1 MNRRGLNRELSFIGA
16 VILFSAFFVLQFLT
30 SCSPSSPVLCTVRLG
45 YDDEARSISAV
56 FDPLDDY
63 TVYYRS
69 IYRGSDIKNSYGDMS
84 QNQTFNRLTSNGII
98 LSQGLWEIEAIFKES
113 NVGDTYTPSEGEPI
127 ASSGDIFINLNT
139 KSINVRFPSG
149 SGYMKIS
156 SYNLVNLPSTIL
168 NTSVTVSVY
177 KYETS
182 SSSFTSSSTP
192 ITLSERD
199 TGKTYYLDRIMM
211 DSGAYYAVL
220 EVKGSESGTER
231 ILFTDCIG
239 FVVRDG
245 LTTDISGYCNKY
257 NGSSS
262 GGSFIVKDPDPS
274 GTGSTNIDDIKEF
287 KGEQFSNDGTYV
299 ITDGDYSIVP
309 TENKTN
315 ETFEKVLNNGQDIS
329 INMNGNSIIN
339 SDGTNKASFTIGSG
353 AELTIIN
360 DDEKNSKDAEV
371 IGFKGTPSDAD
382 KNPNFSVN
390 GGTLTLGSTDPSVEG
405 SIDLKGA
412 PPSLSSSGTK
422 HAAIVLT
429 SKGGTVNL
437 LSPGNGS
444 YVNVEET
451 TIGISTAFNE
461 TNKSSGTD
469 MNININMENASIH
482 VKGDSNDY
490 STGIRLDGT
499 KSGTENYK
507 GTINISIKGVGSDG
521 HSIQTSNSNGSKA
534 SIEQSCIYIMNYA
547 GTINLSF
554 DENAHLLSKYGYA
567 VALVNCTGK
576 VTIVNKGTA
585 LGSITYSGE
594 QKEKKGNAIY
604 LENCRD
610 VTIYNSG
617 TLSSDKKQ
625 GYSVHSV
632 KSNVTVD
639 TTNDGKSVE
648 IYTSNQSLYKR

>member
-1 MNRRGLNRELSFIGA
+1 MNKSGFNKKLSYIGA

-56 FDPLDDY
+56 FDPLDNY

-98 LSQGLWEIEAIFKES
+98 LSQGLWEIEAIFKEK
-113 NVGDTYTPSEGEPI
+113 NVGDTYTPSEGEPV

-139 KSINVRFPSG
+139 KSINVRFSSG
-149 SGYMKIS
+149 TGYMKIS
-156 SYNLVNLPSTIL
+156 SYNLVNLPSTISI
-168 NTSVTVSVY
+168 NSVTVSVY
-177 KYETS
+177 KYETASSSFS
-182 SSSFTSSSTP
+182 SSSTS
-192 ITLSERD
+192 IDIEKRD
-199 TGKTYYLDRIMM
+199 TGETYYSDRIMM
-211 DSGAYYAVL
+211 KSGAYYAVL
-220 EVKGSESGTER
+220 KVKGSESGTER

-262 GGSFIVKDPDPS
+262 GGSFIVKDPP
-274 GTGSTNIDDIKEF
+274 GTGGSTNIDDIKEF
-287 KGEQFSNDGTYV
+287 EGKHFSSDGTYV

-309 TENKTN
+309 KKTDN
-315 ETFEKVLNNGQDIS
+315 YEKVLSNGQDIS
-329 INMNGNSIIN
+329 INMNGNSIFN
-339 SDGTNKASFTIGSG
+339 SDGENKASFTIGSG

-360 DDEKNSKDAEV
+360 DNEKNSKKAEV
-371 IGFKGTPSDAD
+371 IGYEETPTEAD
-382 KNPNFSVN
+382 NNPNFSVN

-412 PPSLSSSGTK
+412 PPISDSSGTK

-451 TIGISTAFNE
+451 TIGISTAFDE
-461 TNKSSGTD
+461 TDKNSGTD
-469 MNININMENASIH
+469 MNININMVNASIH
-482 VKGDSNDY
+482 VQGDSDEY
-490 STGIRLDGT
+490 STGIRLDG
-499 KSGTENYK
+499 KKNGTENYK
-507 GTINISIKGVGSDG
+507 GTINISIKGVGDHK
-521 HSIQTSNSNGSKA
+521 HSIQTSNSDDSKA

-547 GTINLSF
+547 GAINLSF

-576 VTIVNKGTA
+576 VTIVNKGTT

-610 VTIYNSG
+610 VKIYNSG
-617 TLSSDKKQ
+617 TLSSDKDQ

-632 KSNVTVD
+632 NSTVAVD
-639 TTNDGKSVE
+639 KTNNGQSVK
-648 IYTSNQSLYKR
+648 IYTSNSSLYNK

>member
-1 MNRRGLNRELSFIGA
+1 MNKNGLNKKLSYIGA

-30 SCSPSSPVLCTVRLG
+30 SCSPSSPVLCKVRLG

-56 FDPLDDY
+56 FDPLDNY

-156 SYNLVNLPSTIL
+156 SYNLVDLPSTISI
-168 NTSVTVSVY
+168 TSVTVSVY

-182 SSSFTSSSTP
+182 SSSFSSSSTVIP
-192 ITLSERD
+192 ITKSN
-199 TGKTYYLDRIMM
+199 TGETFYSDKIMM
-211 DSGAYYAVL
+211 NSGAYYAVL
-220 EVKGSESGTER
+220 KVKGSESGTER

-257 NGSSS
+257 NGPSS
-262 GGSFIVKDPDPS
+262 GGSFIVKDPP
-274 GTGSTNIDDIKEF
+274 GTGGSTNIDDIKEF
-287 KGEQFSNDGTYV
+287 EGKHFSSDGTYV

-309 TENKTN
+309 KKTDN
-315 ETFEKVLNNGQDIS
+315 YEKVLSNGQDIS
-329 INMNGNSIIN
+329 INMNGNSIFN
-339 SDGTNKASFTIGSG
+339 SDGENKASFTIGSG

-360 DDEKNSKDAEV
+360 DNEKNSKKAEV
-371 IGFKGTPSDAD
+371 IGFKETPTEAD
-382 KNPNFSVN
+382 NNPNFSVN

-412 PPSLSSSGTK
+412 PPISDSSGTK

-451 TIGISTAFNE
+451 TIGISTAFDE
-461 TNKSSGTD
+461 TDKNSGTD
-469 MNININMENASIH
+469 MNININMVNASIH
-482 VKGDSNDY
+482 VQGDSDEY
-490 STGIRLDGT
+490 STGIRLDG
-499 KSGTENYK
+499 KKNGTENYK
-507 GTINISIKGVGSDG
+507 GTINISIKGVGDHK
-521 HSIQTSNSNGSKA
+521 HSIQTSNSDDSKA

-547 GTINLSF
+547 GAINLSF

-576 VTIVNKGTA
+576 VTIVNKGTT
-585 LGSITYSGE
+585 LGSITYSSNR
-594 QKEKKGNAIY
+594 KEGKGNAIY
-604 LENCRD
+604 LENCKD

-617 TLSSDKKQ
+617 TLSSDKDQ

-632 KSNVTVD
+632 NSTVAVD
-639 TTNDGKSVE
+639 KTNNGQSVK
-648 IYTSNQSLYKR
+648 IYTSNSSLYNK

>member
-1 MNRRGLNRELSFIGA
+1 MNKSGFNKKLSYIGA

-30 SCSPSSPVLCTVRLG
+30 SCSPSSPVLCKVRLG

-56 FDPLDDY
+56 FDPLDNY

-98 LSQGLWEIEAIFKES
+98 LSQGLWEIEAIFKEK
-113 NVGDTYTPSEGEPI
+113 NVGDTYTPSEGEPV

-139 KSINVRFPSG
+139 KSINVRFSSG
-149 SGYMKIS
+149 TGYMKIS
-156 SYNLVNLPSTIL
+156 SYNLVDLPSTIL

-182 SSSFTSSSTP
+182 SSSFSSSSTVIP
-192 ITLSERD
+192 ITKSN
-199 TGKTYYLDRIMM
+199 TGETFYSDKIMM
-211 DSGAYYAVL
+211 NSGAYYAVL
-220 EVKGSESGTER
+220 KVKGSESGTER

-262 GGSFIVKDPDPS
+262 GGSFIVKDPP
-274 GTGSTNIDDIKEF
+274 GTGGSTNIDDIKEF
-287 KGEQFSNDGTYV
+287 EGKHFSSDGTYV

-309 TENKTN
+309 KKTDN
-315 ETFEKVLNNGQDIS
+315 YEKVLSNGQDIS
-329 INMNGNSIIN
+329 INMNGNSIFN
-339 SDGTNKASFTIGSG
+339 SDGENKASFTIGSG

-360 DDEKNSKDAEV
+360 DDKDNSKDAEV
-371 IGFKGTPSDAD
+371 IGYEKTPTKVD

-390 GGTLTLGSTDPSVEG
+390 GGNLTLGSTDPSVEG

-412 PPSLSSSGTK
+412 PPISDSSGTK

-451 TIGISTAFNE
+451 TIGISTAFDE
-461 TNKSSGTD
+461 TDKNSGTD
-469 MNININMENASIH
+469 MNININMVNASIH
-482 VKGDSNDY
+482 VQGDSDEY
-490 STGIRLDGT
+490 STGIRLDG
-499 KSGTENYK
+499 KKNGTENYK
-507 GTINISIKGVGSDG
+507 GTINISIKGVGDHK
-521 HSIQTSNSNGSKA
+521 HSIQTSNSDDSKA

-547 GTINLSF
+547 GAINLSF

-576 VTIVNKGTA
+576 VTIVNKGTT

-610 VTIYNSG
+610 VKIYNSG
-617 TLSSDKKQ
+617 TLSSDKDQ

-632 KSNVTVD
+632 NSTVAVD
-639 TTNDGKSVE
+639 TTNNGQSVK
-648 IYTSNQSLYKR
+648 IYTSNSSLYNK

>member
-1 MNRRGLNRELSFIGA
+1 MNRRGLNRKLSFIGA

-56 FDPLDDY
+56 FDPLDNY

-98 LSQGLWEIEAIFKES
+98 LSQGLWEIEAIFKEK
-113 NVGDTYTPSEGEPI
+113 NVGDTYTPSEGEPV

-139 KSINVRFPSG
+139 KSINVRFSSG
-149 SGYMKIS
+149 TGYMKIS
-156 SYNLVNLPSTIL
+156 SYNLVDLPSTIL

-182 SSSFTSSSTP
+182 SSSFSSSSTVIP
-192 ITLSERD
+192 ITKSN
-199 TGKTYYLDRIMM
+199 TGETFYSDKIMM
-211 DSGAYYAVL
+211 NSGAYYAVL
-220 EVKGSESGTER
+220 KVKGSESGTER

-257 NGSSS
+257 NGPSS
-262 GGSFIVKDPDPS
+262 GGSFIVKDPP
-274 GTGSTNIDDIKEF
+274 GTGGSTNIDDIKEF
-287 KGEQFSNDGTYV
+287 EGDDFSSDGTYV

-309 TENKTN
+309 KKTDN
-315 ETFEKVLNNGQDIS
+315 YEKVLSNGQDIS
-329 INMNGNSIIN
+329 INMNGNSIFN
-339 SDGTNKASFTIGSG
+339 SDGENKASFTIGSG

-360 DDEKNSKDAEV
+360 DNEKNSKKAEV
-371 IGFKGTPSDAD
+371 IGYEETPTEAD
-382 KNPNFSVN
+382 NNPNFSVN

-412 PPSLSSSGTK
+412 PPISDSSGTK

-461 TNKSSGTD
+461 TDKNSGTD
-469 MNININMENASIH
+469 MNININMVNASIH
-482 VKGDSNDY
+482 VQGDSDEY
-490 STGIRLDGT
+490 STGIRLDG
-499 KSGTENYK
+499 KKNGTENYK
-507 GTINISIKGVGSDG
+507 GTINISIKGVGDHK
-521 HSIQTSNSNGSKA
+521 HSIQTSNSDDSKA

-547 GTINLSF
+547 GAINLSF

-576 VTIVNKGTA
+576 VTIVNKGTT

-610 VTIYNSG
+610 VKIYNSG
-617 TLSSDKKQ
+617 TLSSDKDQ

-632 KSNVTVD
+632 NSTVAVD
-639 TTNDGKSVE
+639 TTNNGQSVK
-648 IYTSNQSLYKR
+648 IYTSNSSLYNK

>member
-1 MNRRGLNRELSFIGA
+1 MNRRGLNKKLSFIGA

-30 SCSPSSPVLCTVRLG
+30 SCSPSSPVLCKVRLG

-98 LSQGLWEIEAIFKES
+98 LSQGLWEIEAIFKEK
-113 NVGDTYTPSEGEPI
+113 NVGDTYTPSEGEPV

-139 KSINVRFPSG
+139 KSINVRFSSG
-149 SGYMKIS
+149 TGYMKIS
-156 SYNLVNLPSTIL
+156 SYNLVNLPSTISI
-168 NTSVTVSVY
+168 TSVTVSVY

-199 TGKTYYLDRIMM
+199 TGETYYSDRIMM
-211 DSGAYYAVL
+211 KSGAYYAVL
-220 EVKGSESGTER
+220 KVKGSESGTER

-262 GGSFIVKDPDPS
+262 GGSFIVKDPP
-274 GTGSTNIDDIKEF
+274 GTGGSTNIDDIKEF
-287 KGEQFSNDGTYV
+287 EGDDFSSDGTYV

-309 TENKTN
+309 KKTDN
-315 ETFEKVLNNGQDIS
+315 YEKVLSNGQDIS
-329 INMNGNSIIN
+329 INMNGNSIFN
-339 SDGTNKASFTIGSG
+339 SDGENKASFTIGSG

-360 DDEKNSKDAEV
+360 DNEKNSKKAEV
-371 IGFKGTPSDAD
+371 IGFKETPTKVD

-412 PPSLSSSGTK
+412 PPISDSSGTK

-451 TIGISTAFNE
+451 TIGISTAFDE
-461 TNKSSGTD
+461 TDKNSGTD
-469 MNININMENASIH
+469 MNININMVNASIH
-482 VKGDSNDY
+482 VQGDSDEY
-490 STGIRLDGT
+490 STGIRLDG
-499 KSGTENYK
+499 KKNGTENYK
-507 GTINISIKGVGSDG
+507 GTINISIKGVGDHK
-521 HSIQTSNSNGSKA
+521 HSIQTSNSDDSKA

-547 GTINLSF
+547 GAINLSF

-576 VTIVNKGTA
+576 VTIVNKGTT
-585 LGSITYSGE
+585 LGSITYSGNR
-594 QKEKKGNAIY
+594 KEVKGNAIY
-604 LENCRD
+604 LENCSD

-617 TLSSDKKQ
+617 TLSSDEKE

-632 KSNVTVD
+632 NSTVKVD
-639 TTNDGKSVE
+639 TTNNGKSIK
-648 IYTSNQSLYKR
+648 IYTSNSSLYNK

>member
-1 MNRRGLNRELSFIGA
+1 MNKSGFNKKLSYIGA

-56 FDPLDDY
+56 FDPLDNY

-113 NVGDTYTPSEGEPI
+113 NVGDTYTPSEGEPV

-139 KSINVRFPSG
+139 KSINVRFSSG
-149 SGYMKIS
+149 TGYMKIS
-156 SYNLVNLPSTIL
+156 SYNLVNLPSTISI
-168 NTSVTVSVY
+168 TSVTVSVY
-177 KYETS
+177 KYETA
-182 SSSFTSSSTP
+182 SSSFSSSSTP

-211 DSGAYYAVL
+211 DRGAYYAVL

-262 GGSFIVKDPDPS
+262 GGSFIVKDPP
-274 GTGSTNIDDIKEF
+274 GTGGSTNIDDIKEF
-287 KGEQFSNDGTYV
+287 EGDDFSSDGTYV

-309 TENKTN
+309 KKTDN
-315 ETFEKVLNNGQDIS
+315 YEKVLSNGQDIS
-329 INMNGNSIIN
+329 INMNGNSIFN
-339 SDGTNKASFTIGSG
+339 SDGENKASFTIGSG

-360 DDEKNSKDAEV
+360 DNEKNSKKAEV
-371 IGFKGTPSDAD
+371 IGYEETPTEAD
-382 KNPNFSVN
+382 NNPNFSVN

-412 PPSLSSSGTK
+412 PPISDSSGTK

-451 TIGISTAFNE
+451 TIGISTAFDE
-461 TNKSSGTD
+461 TDKNSGTD
-469 MNININMENASIH
+469 MNININMVNASIH
-482 VKGDSNDY
+482 VQGDSDEY
-490 STGIRLDGT
+490 STGIRLDG
-499 KSGTENYK
+499 KKNGTENYK
-507 GTINISIKGVGSDG
+507 GTINISIKGVGDHK
-521 HSIQTSNSNGSKA
+521 HSIQTSNSDDSKA

-547 GTINLSF
+547 GAINLSF

-576 VTIVNKGTA
+576 VTIVNKGTT

-610 VTIYNSG
+610 VKIYNSG
-617 TLSSDKKQ
+617 TLSSDKDQ

-632 KSNVTVD
+632 NSTVAVD
-639 TTNDGKSVE
+639 TTNNGQSVK
-648 IYTSNQSLYKR
+648 IYTSNSSLYNK

>member
-1 MNRRGLNRELSFIGA
+1 MNRRGLNKKLSFIGA

-156 SYNLVNLPSTIL
+156 SYNLVDLPSTIL
-168 NTSVTVSVY
+168 KTSVTVTVSVY

-182 SSSFTSSSTP
+182 SSSFSSSSTVIP
-192 ITLSERD
+192 ITKSN
-199 TGKTYYLDRIMM
+199 TGETFYSDKIMM
-211 DSGAYYAVL
+211 NSGAYYAVL
-220 EVKGSESGTER
+220 KVKGSESGTER

-262 GGSFIVKDPDPS
+262 GGSFIVKDPP
-274 GTGSTNIDDIKEF
+274 GTGGSTNIDDIKEF
-287 KGEQFSNDGTYV
+287 EGDDFSSDGTYV

-309 TENKTN
+309 KKTDN
-315 ETFEKVLNNGQDIS
+315 YEKVLSNGQDIS
-329 INMNGNSIIN
+329 INMNGNSIFN
-339 SDGTNKASFTIGSG
+339 SDGENKASFTIGSG

-360 DDEKNSKDAEV
+360 DNEKNSKKAEV
-371 IGFKGTPSDAD
+371 IGYEETPTEAD
-382 KNPNFSVN
+382 NNPNFSVN

-412 PPSLSSSGTK
+412 PPISDSSGTK

-451 TIGISTAFNE
+451 TIGISTAFDE
-461 TNKSSGTD
+461 TDKNSGTD
-469 MNININMENASIH
+469 MNININMVNASIH
-482 VKGDSNDY
+482 VQGDSDEY
-490 STGIRLDGT
+490 STGIRLDG
-499 KSGTENYK
+499 KKNGTENYK
-507 GTINISIKGVGSDG
+507 GTINISIKGVGDHK
-521 HSIQTSNSNGSKA
+521 HSIQTSNSDDSKA

-547 GTINLSF
+547 GAINLSF

-576 VTIVNKGTA
+576 VTIVNKGTT

-604 LENCRD
+604 LENCKD

-617 TLSSDKKQ
+617 TLSSDKDQ

-632 KSNVTVD
+632 NSTVAVD
-639 TTNDGKSVE
+639 KTNNGQSVK
-648 IYTSNQSLYKR
+648 IYTSNSSLYNK

>member
-1 MNRRGLNRELSFIGA
+1 MNRRGLNKKLSFIGA

-98 LSQGLWEIEAIFKES
+98 LSQGLWEIEAIFKEK
-113 NVGDTYTPSEGEPI
+113 NVGDTYTPSEGEPV

-139 KSINVRFPSG
+139 KSINVRFSSG
-149 SGYMKIS
+149 TGYMKIS
-156 SYNLVNLPSTIL
+156 SYNLVDLPSTIL

-211 DSGAYYAVL
+211 DRGAYYAVL

-262 GGSFIVKDPDPS
+262 GGSFIVKDPP
-274 GTGSTNIDDIKEF
+274 GTGGSTNIDDIKEF
-287 KGEQFSNDGTYV
+287 EGDDFSSDGTYV

-309 TENKTN
+309 KKTDN
-315 ETFEKVLNNGQDIS
+315 YEKVLSNGQDIS
-329 INMNGNSIIN
+329 INMNGNSIFN
-339 SDGTNKASFTIGSG
+339 SDGENKASFTIGSG

-360 DDEKNSKDAEV
+360 DNEKNSKKAEV
-371 IGFKGTPSDAD
+371 IGYEETPTEAD
-382 KNPNFSVN
+382 NNPNFSVN

-412 PPSLSSSGTK
+412 PPISDSSGTK

-451 TIGISTAFNE
+451 TIGISTAFDE
-461 TNKSSGTD
+461 TDKNSGTD
-469 MNININMENASIH
+469 MNININMVNASIH
-482 VKGDSNDY
+482 VQGDSDEY
-490 STGIRLDGT
+490 STGIRLDG
-499 KSGTENYK
+499 KKNGTENYK
-507 GTINISIKGVGSDG
+507 GTINISIKGVGDHK
-521 HSIQTSNSNGSKA
+521 HSIQTSNSDDSKA

-547 GTINLSF
+547 GAINLSF

-576 VTIVNKGTA
+576 VTIVNKGTT

-604 LENCRD
+604 LENCKD

-617 TLSSDKKQ
+617 TLSSDKDQ

-632 KSNVTVD
+632 NSTVAVD
-639 TTNDGKSVE
+639 KTNNGQSVK
-648 IYTSNQSLYKR
+648 IYTSNSSLYNK

>member
-1 MNRRGLNRELSFIGA
+1 MNKSGFNKKLSYIGA

-98 LSQGLWEIEAIFKES
+98 LSQGLWEIEAIFKEN

-139 KSINVRFPSG
+139 KSINVRFSSG
-149 SGYMKIS
+149 TGYMKIS
-156 SYNLVNLPSTIL
+156 SYNLVSLPSTISI
-168 NTSVTVSVY
+168 TSVTVSVY

-211 DSGAYYAVL
+211 DRGAYYAVL

-257 NGSSS
+257 NGPSS
-262 GGSFIVKDPDPS
+262 GGSFIVKDPP
-274 GTGSTNIDDIKEF
+274 GTGGSTNIDDIKEF
-287 KGEQFSNDGTYV
+287 EGDDFSSDGTYV

-309 TENKTN
+309 KKTDN
-315 ETFEKVLNNGQDIS
+315 YEKVLSNGQDIS
-329 INMNGNSIIN
+329 INMNGNSIFN
-339 SDGTNKASFTIGSG
+339 SDGENKASFTIGSG

-371 IGFKGTPSDAD
+371 IGYEKTPTNAD

-412 PPSLSSSGTK
+412 PPSLNSSGTK

-429 SKGGTVNL
+429 SYGGTVNL

-461 TNKSSGTD
+461 TNKNSGPD
-469 MNININMENASIH
+469 MNININMVNASIH
-482 VKGDSNDY
+482 VQGDSDEY
-490 STGIRLDGT
+490 STGIRLDG
-499 KSGTENYK
+499 KKNGTENYK
-507 GTINISIKGVGSDG
+507 GTINISIKGVGDHK

-534 SIEQSCIYIMNYA
+534 YIEQSCIYIMNYA
-547 GTINLSF
+547 GAINLSF

-576 VTIVNKGTA
+576 VTIVNKGTT

-610 VTIYNSG
+610 VKIYNSG
-617 TLSSDKKQ
+617 TLSSDKDQ

-632 KSNVTVD
+632 NSTVAVD
-639 TTNDGKSVE
+639 KTNNGQSVK
-648 IYTSNQSLYKR
+648 IYTSNSSLYNK

>member
-1 MNRRGLNRELSFIGA
+1 MNKSGFNKKLSYIGA

-98 LSQGLWEIEAIFKES
+98 LSQGLWEIEAIFKEK

-139 KSINVRFPSG
+139 KSINVRFSSG
-149 SGYMKIS
+149 TGYMKIS
-156 SYNLVNLPSTIL
+156 SYNLVSLPSTIL

-177 KYETS
+177 KYETASSSFS
-182 SSSFTSSSTP
+182 SSSTVIP
-192 ITLSERD
+192 ITKSN
-199 TGKTYYLDRIMM
+199 TGETFYSDKIMM
-211 DSGAYYAVL
+211 NSGAYYAVL
-220 EVKGSESGTER
+220 KVKGSESGTEK

-262 GGSFIVKDPDPS
+262 GGSFIVKDPDPP
-274 GTGSTNIDDIKEF
+274 GTGGSTNIDDIKEF
-287 KGEQFSNDGTYV
+287 EGDDFSSDGTYV

-309 TENKTN
+309 TETDNY
-315 ETFEKVLNNGQDIS
+315 EKVLSNGQDIS
-329 INMNGNSIIN
+329 INMNGNSIFN
-339 SDGTNKASFTIGSG
+339 SDGNNKASFTIGSG

-360 DDEKNSKDAEV
+360 DNEKNSKKAEV
-371 IGFKGTPSDAD
+371 IGYEETPTKVD

-390 GGTLTLGSTDPSVEG
+390 GGTLTLGSTDSSVEG

-412 PPSLSSSGTK
+412 PPSLDSSGTK

-429 SKGGTVNL
+429 SYGGTVNL

-451 TIGISTAFNE
+451 TIGISTAFDE
-461 TNKSSGTD
+461 TDKNRGTD

-482 VKGDSNDY
+482 VQGDSDEY
-490 STGIRLDGT
+490 STGIRLDG
-499 KSGTENYK
+499 KKNGTENYK
-507 GTINISIKGVGSDG
+507 GTINISIKGVGDHK
-521 HSIQTSNSNGSKA
+521 HSIQTSNSDDSKA

-547 GTINLSF
+547 GAINLSF

-576 VTIVNKGTA
+576 VTIVNKGTT

-610 VTIYNSG
+610 VKIYNSG
-617 TLSSDKKQ
+617 TLSSDRKQ

-648 IYTSNQSLYKR
+648 IYTSNSSLYN

>member
-1 MNRRGLNRELSFIGA
+1 MNRRGLNRKLSFIGA
-16 VILFSAFFVLQFLT
+16 VILFSAFFVLPFLT

-84 QNQTFNRLTSNGII
+84 QSQTFNRLTSKGII
-98 LSQGLWEIEAIFKES
+98 LSQGLWEIEAIFKENS
-113 NVGDTYTPSEGEPI
+113 VGDTYTPSEGEPI

-139 KSINVRFPSG
+139 KSINVRFSPG
-149 SGYMKIS
+149 TGYMKIS
-156 SYNLVNLPSTIL
+156 SYNLVDLPSTIL
-168 NTSVTVSVY
+168 KTSVTVTVSVY

-211 DSGAYYAVL
+211 KSGAYYAVL

-262 GGSFIVKDPDPS
+262 GGSFIVKDPP
-274 GTGSTNIDDIKEF
+274 GTGGSTNIDDIKEF
-287 KGEQFSNDGTYV
+287 EGDDFSSDGTYV

-309 TENKTN
+309 TETDNY
-315 ETFEKVLNNGQDIS
+315 EKVLSNGQDIS
-329 INMNGNSIIN
+329 INMNGNSIFN
-339 SDGTNKASFTIGSG
+339 SDGENKASFTIGSG

-360 DDEKNSKDAEV
+360 DDKDNSKDAEV
-371 IGFKGTPSDAD
+371 IGYEKTPTKVD

-390 GGTLTLGSTDPSVEG
+390 GGTLTLGSTDSSVEG

-412 PPSLSSSGTK
+412 PPSLDSSGTK

-429 SKGGTVNL
+429 SYGGTVNL

-451 TIGISTAFNE
+451 TIGISTAFDE
-461 TNKSSGTD
+461 TDKNRGTD

-482 VKGDSNDY
+482 VQGDSDEY
-490 STGIRLDGT
+490 STGIRLDG
-499 KSGTENYK
+499 KKNGTENYK
-507 GTINISIKGVGSDG
+507 GTINISIKGVGDHK
-521 HSIQTSNSNGSKA
+521 HSIQTSNSDDSKA

-547 GTINLSF
+547 GAINLSF

-567 VALVNCTGK
+567 VALVNCTGE

-585 LGSITYSGE
+585 LGSITYSGT
-594 QKEKKGNAIY
+594 QSEKKGNAIY
-604 LENCRD
+604 LENCSD

-648 IYTSNQSLYKR
+648 IYTSNSSLYN

>member
-1 MNRRGLNRELSFIGA
+1 MNRRGLNRKLSFIGA
-16 VILFSAFFVLQFLT
+16 VILFSAFFVLPFLT

-98 LSQGLWEIEAIFKES
+98 LSQGLWKIEAIFKEK
-113 NVGDTYTPSEGEPI
+113 NVGDTYTPSEGEPV

-168 NTSVTVSVY
+168 KTSVTVTVSVY

-211 DSGAYYAVL
+211 KSGAYYAVL

-262 GGSFIVKDPDPS
+262 GGSFIVKDPP
-274 GTGSTNIDDIKEF
+274 GTGGSTNIDDIKEF
-287 KGEQFSNDGTYV
+287 EGDDFSSDGTYV

-309 TENKTN
+309 KKTDN
-315 ETFEKVLNNGQDIS
+315 YEKVLSNGQDIS
-329 INMNGNSIIN
+329 INMNGNSIFN
-339 SDGTNKASFTIGSG
+339 SDGENKASFTIGSG

-360 DDEKNSKDAEV
+360 DNEKNSKKAKV
-371 IGFKGTPSDAD
+371 IGYEETPTEAD
-382 KNPNFSVN
+382 NNPNFSVN

-412 PPSLSSSGTK
+412 PPISDSSGTK

-451 TIGISTAFNE
+451 TIGISTAFDE
-461 TNKSSGTD
+461 TDKNSGTD
-469 MNININMENASIH
+469 MNININMVNASIH
-482 VKGDSNDY
+482 VQGDSDEY
-490 STGIRLDGT
+490 STGIRLDGA
-499 KSGTENYK
+499 KNGTENYK
-507 GTINISIKGVGSDG
+507 GTINISIKGVGDHK
-521 HSIQTSNSNGSKA
+521 HSIQTSNSDDSKA

-648 IYTSNQSLYKR
+648 IYTSNSSLYN

>member
-1 MNRRGLNRELSFIGA
+1 MNKSGFNKKLSYIGA

-56 FDPLDDY
+56 FDPLDNY

-98 LSQGLWEIEAIFKES
+98 LSQGLWEIEAIFKEK
-113 NVGDTYTPSEGEPI
+113 NVGDTYTPSEGEPV

-139 KSINVRFPSG
+139 KSINVRFSSG
-149 SGYMKIS
+149 TGYMKIS
-156 SYNLVNLPSTIL
+156 SYNLVDLPSTIL

-182 SSSFTSSSTP
+182 SSSFSSSSTVIP
-192 ITLSERD
+192 ITKSN
-199 TGKTYYLDRIMM
+199 TGETFYSDKIMM
-211 DSGAYYAVL
+211 NSGAYYAVL
-220 EVKGSESGTER
+220 KVKGSESGTER

-257 NGSSS
+257 NGPSS
-262 GGSFIVKDPDPS
+262 GGSFIVKDPP
-274 GTGSTNIDDIKEF
+274 GTGGSTNIDDIKEF
-287 KGEQFSNDGTYV
+287 EGDDFSSDGTYV

-309 TENKTN
+309 KKTDN
-315 ETFEKVLNNGQDIS
+315 YEKVLSNGQDIS
-329 INMNGNSIIN
+329 INMNGNSIFN
-339 SDGTNKASFTIGSG
+339 SDGENKASFTIGSG

-360 DDEKNSKDAEV
+360 DNEKNSKKAKV
-371 IGFKGTPSDAD
+371 IGYEETPTEAD
-382 KNPNFSVN
+382 NNPNFSVN

-412 PPSLSSSGTK
+412 PPISDSSGTK

-451 TIGISTAFNE
+451 TIGISTAFDE
-461 TNKSSGTD
+461 TDKNSGTD
-469 MNININMENASIH
+469 MNININMVNASIH
-482 VKGDSNDY
+482 VQGDSDEY
-490 STGIRLDGT
+490 STGIRLDG
-499 KSGTENYK
+499 KKNGTENYK
-507 GTINISIKGVGSDG
+507 GTINISIKGVGDHK
-521 HSIQTSNSNGSKA
+521 HSIQTSNSDDSKA

-547 GTINLSF
+547 GAINLSF

-576 VTIVNKGTA
+576 VTIVNKGTT
-585 LGSITYSGE
+585 LGSITYSGNR
-594 QKEKKGNAIY
+594 KEVKGNAIY
-604 LENCRD
+604 LENCSN

-617 TLSSDKKQ
+617 TLSSDEKE

-632 KSNVTVD
+632 NSTVKVD
-639 TTNDGKSVE
+639 TTNNGKSVK
-648 IYTSNQSLYKR
+648 IYTSNSSLYNK

>member
-1 MNRRGLNRELSFIGA
+1 MNRRGLNRKLSFIGA

-177 KYETS
+177 KYEIASSSFS
-182 SSSFTSSSTP
+182 SSSTVIP
-192 ITLSERD
+192 ITKSN
-199 TGKTYYLDRIMM
+199 TGETFYSDKIMM
-211 DSGAYYAVL
+211 NSGAYYAVL
-220 EVKGSESGTER
+220 KVKGSESGTER

-262 GGSFIVKDPDPS
+262 GGSFIVKDPP
-274 GTGSTNIDDIKEF
+274 GTGGSTNIDDIKEF
-287 KGEQFSNDGTYV
+287 EGDDFSSDGTYV

-309 TENKTN
+309 KKTDN
-315 ETFEKVLNNGQDIS
+315 YEKVLSNGQDIS
-329 INMNGNSIIN
+329 INMNGNSIFN
-339 SDGTNKASFTIGSG
+339 SDGENKASFTIGSG

-360 DDEKNSKDAEV
+360 DNEKNSKKAKV
-371 IGFKGTPSDAD
+371 IGYEETPTEAD
-382 KNPNFSVN
+382 NNPNFSVN

-412 PPSLSSSGTK
+412 PPISDSSGTK

-451 TIGISTAFNE
+451 TIGISTAFDE
-461 TNKSSGTD
+461 TDKNSGTD
-469 MNININMENASIH
+469 MNININMVNASIH
-482 VKGDSNDY
+482 VQGDSDEY
-490 STGIRLDGT
+490 STGIRLDG
-499 KSGTENYK
+499 KKNGTENYK
-507 GTINISIKGVGSDG
+507 GTINISINGVGDHK
-521 HSIQTSNSNGSKA
+521 HSIQTSNSDDSKA

-617 TLSSDKKQ
+617 TLSSDKDQ

-632 KSNVTVD
+632 KSTVAVD
-639 TTNDGKSVE
+639 ETNNGQSVK
-648 IYTSNQSLYKR
+648 IYTSNSSLYNK

>member
-1 MNRRGLNRELSFIGA
+1 MGNRSN
-16 VILFSAFFVLQFLT
+16 LQ
-30 SCSPSSPVLCTVRLG
+30 G
-45 YDDEARSISAV
+45 
-56 FDPLDDY
+56 
-63 TVYYRS
+63 
-69 IYRGSDIKNSYGDMS
+69 K
-84 QNQTFNRLTSNGII
+84 
-98 LSQGLWEIEAIFKES
+98 

-139 KSINVRFPSG
+139 KSINVRFSSG
-149 SGYMKIS
+149 TGYMKIS
-156 SYNLVNLPSTIL
+156 SYNLVSLPSTIL

-177 KYETS
+177 KYETASSSFS
-182 SSSFTSSSTP
+182 SSSTVIP
-192 ITLSERD
+192 ITKSN
-199 TGKTYYLDRIMM
+199 TGETFYSDKIMM
-211 DSGAYYAVL
+211 NSGAYYAVL
-220 EVKGSESGTER
+220 KVKGSESGTEK

-262 GGSFIVKDPDPS
+262 GGSFIVKDPDPP
-274 GTGSTNIDDIKEF
+274 GTGGSTNIDDIKEF
-287 KGEQFSNDGTYV
+287 EGDDFSSDGTYV

-309 TENKTN
+309 TETDNY
-315 ETFEKVLNNGQDIS
+315 EKVLSNGQDIS
-329 INMNGNSIIN
+329 INMNGNSIFN
-339 SDGTNKASFTIGSG
+339 SDGNNKASFTIGSG

-360 DDEKNSKDAEV
+360 DNEKNSKKAEV
-371 IGFKGTPSDAD
+371 IGYEETPTKVD

-390 GGTLTLGSTDPSVEG
+390 GGTLTLGSTDSSVEG

-412 PPSLSSSGTK
+412 PPSLDSSGTK

-429 SKGGTVNL
+429 SYGGTVNL

-451 TIGISTAFNE
+451 TIGISTAFDE
-461 TNKSSGTD
+461 TDKNRGTD

-482 VKGDSNDY
+482 VQGDSDEY
-490 STGIRLDGT
+490 STGIRLDGE
-499 KSGTENYK
+499 KNGTENYK
-507 GTINISIKGVGSDG
+507 GTINISIKGVGDHK
-521 HSIQTSNSNGSKA
+521 HSIQTSNSDDSKA

-547 GTINLSF
+547 GAINLSF

-617 TLSSDKKQ
+617 TLSSDKDQ

-632 KSNVTVD
+632 KSTVAVD
-639 TTNDGKSVE
+639 TTNNGQSVK
-648 IYTSNQSLYKR
+648 IYTSNSSLYNK

>member
-1 MNRRGLNRELSFIGA
+1 MNRRGLNKKLSFIGA

-84 QNQTFNRLTSNGII
+84 QNQTFNKLTSNGII
-98 LSQGLWEIEAIFKES
+98 LSQGLWKIEAIFKEN
-113 NVGDTYTPSEGEPI
+113 NVGDTYTPSEGEPV

-139 KSINVRFPSG
+139 KSINVRFSSG
-149 SGYMKIS
+149 TGYMKIS
-156 SYNLVNLPSTIL
+156 SYNLVGLPSTIL

-182 SSSFTSSSTP
+182 SSSFSSSSTVIP
-192 ITLSERD
+192 ITKSN
-199 TGKTYYLDRIMM
+199 TGETFYSDKIMM

-220 EVKGSESGTER
+220 KVKGSESGTEK

-262 GGSFIVKDPDPS
+262 GGSFIVKDPDPP
-274 GTGSTNIDDIKEF
+274 GTGGSTNIDDIKEF
-287 KGEQFSNDGTYV
+287 EGDDFSSDGTYV

-309 TENKTN
+309 TETDNY
-315 ETFEKVLNNGQDIS
+315 EKVLSNGQDIS
-329 INMNGNSIIN
+329 INMNGNSIFN
-339 SDGTNKASFTIGSG
+339 SDGNNKASFTIGSG

-360 DDEKNSKDAEV
+360 DDQDNSKDAEV
-371 IGFKGTPSDAD
+371 IGFKDTPTKAD

-412 PPSLSSSGTK
+412 PPSSNSSGTE

-429 SKGGTVNL
+429 SYGGTVNL

-451 TIGISTAFNE
+451 TIGISTAFDE
-461 TNKSSGTD
+461 TDKNRGTD

-482 VKGDSNDY
+482 VQGDSDEY

-499 KSGTENYK
+499 KNGTENYK
-507 GTINISIKGVGSDG
+507 GTINISIKGVGDHK
-521 HSIQTSNSNGSKA
+521 HSIQTSNSDDSKA

-547 GTINLSF
+547 GAINLSF

-585 LGSITYSGE
+585 LGSITYSGT
-594 QKEKKGNAIY
+594 QSEKKGNAIY
-604 LENCRD
+604 LENCSD

-617 TLSSDKKQ
+617 TLSSDRKQ

-648 IYTSNQSLYKR
+648 IYTSNSSLYNK

>member
-1 MNRRGLNRELSFIGA
+1 MNKSGFNKKLSFIGA

-156 SYNLVNLPSTIL
+156 SYNLVNLPSTISI
-168 NTSVTVSVY
+168 TSVTVSVY
-177 KYETS
+177 KYEIASSSFS
-182 SSSFTSSSTP
+182 SSSTS
-192 ITLSERD
+192 IDIEKRD
-199 TGKTYYLDRIMM
+199 TGETYYSDRIMM
-211 DSGAYYAVL
+211 KSGAYYAVL
-220 EVKGSESGTER
+220 KVKGSESGTER

-262 GGSFIVKDPDPS
+262 GGSFIVKDPDPP
-274 GTGSTNIDDIKEF
+274 GTGGSTNIDDIKEF
-287 KGEQFSNDGTYV
+287 EGDDFSSDGTYV

-309 TENKTN
+309 KKTDN
-315 ETFEKVLNNGQDIS
+315 YEKVLSNGQDIS
-329 INMNGNSIIN
+329 INMNGNSIFN
-339 SDGTNKASFTIGSG
+339 SDGENKASFTIGSG

-360 DDEKNSKDAEV
+360 DDKDNSKDAEV
-371 IGFKGTPSDAD
+371 IGYEKTPTKVD

-412 PPSLSSSGTK
+412 PPSLDSSKTK

-429 SKGGTVNL
+429 SYGGTVNL

-461 TNKSSGTD
+461 TSKNSGPD

-499 KSGTENYK
+499 NAPENYK
-507 GTINISIKGVGSDG
+507 GTIKISIKGVGSEG

-534 SIEQSCIYIMNYA
+534 SIEQSCIYIKNYA
-547 GTINLSF
+547 GAINLSF
-554 DENAHLLSKYGYA
+554 NENAHLLSKYGYA

-576 VTIVNKGTA
+576 VTIVNKGTT
-585 LGSITYSGE
+585 LGSITYSGNR
-594 QKEKKGNAIY
+594 KEVKGNAIY
-604 LENCRD
+604 LENCSD

-617 TLSSDKKQ
+617 TLSSDEKE

-632 KSNVTVD
+632 RSNVTVD
-639 TTNDGKSVE
+639 RTNNGKRIE
-648 IYTSNQSLYKR
+648 IYTSNSSLYNK

>member
-1 MNRRGLNRELSFIGA
+1 M
-16 VILFSAFFVLQFLT
+16 
-30 SCSPSSPVLCTVRLG
+30 LCTVRLG

-156 SYNLVNLPSTIL
+156 SYNLVDLPSTIL

-211 DSGAYYAVL
+211 DRGAYYAVL
-220 EVKGSESGTER
+220 KVKGSESGTER

-262 GGSFIVKDPDPS
+262 GGSFIVKDPP
-274 GTGSTNIDDIKEF
+274 GTGGSTNIDDIKEF
-287 KGEQFSNDGTYV
+287 EGDDFSSDGTYV

-309 TENKTN
+309 KKTDN
-315 ETFEKVLNNGQDIS
+315 YEKVLSNGQDIS
-329 INMNGNSIIN
+329 INMNGNSIFN
-339 SDGTNKASFTIGSG
+339 SDGENKASFTIGSG

-360 DDEKNSKDAEV
+360 DNEKNSKKAEV
-371 IGFKGTPSDAD
+371 IGYEETPTEAD
-382 KNPNFSVN
+382 NNPNFSVN

-412 PPSLSSSGTK
+412 PPSLDSSKTK

-429 SKGGTVNL
+429 SYGGTVNL

-461 TNKSSGTD
+461 TSKNSGPD

-482 VKGDSNDY
+482 VNGDSNDY
-490 STGIRLDGT
+490 STGIRLDG
-499 KSGTENYK
+499 KKNGTENYK
-507 GTINISIKGVGSDG
+507 GTINISIKGVGDHK
-521 HSIQTSNSNGSKA
+521 HSIQTSNSDDSKA

-547 GTINLSF
+547 GAINLSF

-576 VTIVNKGTA
+576 VTIVNKGTT

-604 LENCRD
+604 LENCKD

-617 TLSSDKKQ
+617 TLSSDKDQ

-632 KSNVTVD
+632 NSTVAVD
-639 TTNDGKSVE
+639 KTNNGQSVK
-648 IYTSNQSLYKR
+648 IYTSNSSLYNK

>member
-1 MNRRGLNRELSFIGA
+1 MNRRGLNRKLSFIGA

-98 LSQGLWEIEAIFKES
+98 LSQGLWEIEAIFKENS
-113 NVGDTYTPSEGEPI
+113 VGDTYTPSEGEPI

-168 NTSVTVSVY
+168 NTSVTVTVSVY
-177 KYETS
+177 KYETA
-182 SSSFTSSSTP
+182 SSSFSSSSTP

-262 GGSFIVKDPDPS
+262 GGSFIVKDPP
-274 GTGSTNIDDIKEF
+274 GTGGSTNIDDIKEF
-287 KGEQFSNDGTYV
+287 EGDDFSSDGTYV

-309 TENKTN
+309 TETDNY
-315 ETFEKVLNNGQDIS
+315 EKVLSNGQDIS
-329 INMNGNSIIN
+329 INMNGNSIFN
-339 SDGTNKASFTIGSG
+339 SDGNNKASFTIGSG

-360 DDEKNSKDAEV
+360 DNEKNSKKAKV
-371 IGFKGTPSDAD
+371 IGYEETPTEAD
-382 KNPNFSVN
+382 NNPNFSVN
-390 GGTLTLGSTDPSVEG
+390 GGTLTL
-405 SIDLKGA
+405 L
-412 PPSLSSSGTK
+412 
-422 HAAIVLT
+422 VL
-429 SKGGTVNL
+429 L
-437 LSPGNGS
+437 
-444 YVNVEET
+444 
-451 TIGISTAFNE
+451 
-461 TNKSSGTD
+461 
-469 MNININMENASIH
+469 IH
-482 VKGDSNDY
+482 
-490 STGIRLDGT
+490 L
-499 KSGTENYK
+499 
-507 GTINISIKGVGSDG
+507 
-521 HSIQTSNSNGSKA
+521 SKA
-534 SIEQSCIYIMNYA
+534 VSILRERHQFRILLE
-547 GTINLSF
+547 LSM
-554 DENAHLLSKYGYA
+554 L
-567 VALVNCTGK
+567 
-576 VTIVNKGTA
+576 
-585 LGSITYSGE
+585 
-594 QKEKKGNAIY
+594 Q
-604 LENCRD
+604 
-610 VTIYNSG
+610 
-617 TLSSDKKQ
+617 
-625 GYSVHSV
+625 
-632 KSNVTVD
+632 
-639 TTNDGKSVE
+639 
-648 IYTSNQSLYKR
+648 LY

>member
-1 MNRRGLNRELSFIGA
+1 MNRRGLNKKLSFIGA

-177 KYETS
+177 KYEIASSSFS
-182 SSSFTSSSTP
+182 SSSTVIP
-192 ITLSERD
+192 ITKSN
-199 TGKTYYLDRIMM
+199 TGETFYSDKIMM
-211 DSGAYYAVL
+211 NSGAYYAVL

-262 GGSFIVKDPDPS
+262 GGSFIVKDPP
-274 GTGSTNIDDIKEF
+274 GTGGSTNIDDIKEF
-287 KGEQFSNDGTYV
+287 EGDDFSSDGTYV

-309 TENKTN
+309 KKTDN
-315 ETFEKVLNNGQDIS
+315 YEKVLSNGQDIS
-329 INMNGNSIIN
+329 INMNGNSIFN
-339 SDGTNKASFTIGSG
+339 SDGENKASFTIGSG

-360 DDEKNSKDAEV
+360 DNEKNSKKAKV
-371 IGFKGTPSDAD
+371 IGYEETPTEAD
-382 KNPNFSVN
+382 NNPNFSVN

-412 PPSLSSSGTK
+412 PPISDSSGTK

-451 TIGISTAFNE
+451 TIGISTAFDE
-461 TNKSSGTD
+461 TDKNSGTD
-469 MNININMENASIH
+469 MNININMVNASIH
-482 VKGDSNDY
+482 VQGDSDEY
-490 STGIRLDGT
+490 STGIRLDG
-499 KSGTENYK
+499 KKNGTENYK
-507 GTINISIKGVGSDG
+507 GTINISIKGVGDHK
-521 HSIQTSNSNGSKA
+521 HSIQTSNSDDSKA

-585 LGSITYSGE
+585 LGSITYSGT
-594 QKEKKGNAIY
+594 QSEKKGNAIY
-604 LENCRD
+604 LENCSD

-648 IYTSNQSLYKR
+648 IYTSNSSLYN

>member
-1 MNRRGLNRELSFIGA
+1 MNKNGLNKKLSYIGA

-56 FDPLDDY
+56 FDPLDNY

-98 LSQGLWEIEAIFKES
+98 LSQGLWEIEAIFKEK
-113 NVGDTYTPSEGEPI
+113 NVGDTYTPSEGEPV

-139 KSINVRFPSG
+139 KSINVRFSSG
-149 SGYMKIS
+149 TGYMKIS
-156 SYNLVNLPSTIL
+156 SYNLVDLPSTIL

-182 SSSFTSSSTP
+182 SSSFSSSSTVIP
-192 ITLSERD
+192 ITKSN
-199 TGKTYYLDRIMM
+199 TGETFYSDKIMM
-211 DSGAYYAVL
+211 NSGAYYAVL
-220 EVKGSESGTER
+220 KVKGSESGTER

-262 GGSFIVKDPDPS
+262 GGSFIVKDPP
-274 GTGSTNIDDIKEF
+274 GTGGSTNIDDIKEF
-287 KGEQFSNDGTYV
+287 EGKHFSSDGTYV

-309 TENKTN
+309 KKTDN
-315 ETFEKVLNNGQDIS
+315 YEKVLSNGQDIS
-329 INMNGNSIIN
+329 INMNGNSIFN
-339 SDGTNKASFTIGSG
+339 SDGENKASFTIGSG

-360 DDEKNSKDAEV
+360 DDKDNSKDAEV
-371 IGFKGTPSDAD
+371 IGYEKTPTKVD

-390 GGTLTLGSTDPSVEG
+390 GGNLTLGSTDPSVEG

-412 PPSLSSSGTK
+412 PPISDSSGTK

-451 TIGISTAFNE
+451 TIGISTAFDE
-461 TNKSSGTD
+461 TDKNSGTD
-469 MNININMENASIH
+469 MNININMVNASIH
-482 VKGDSNDY
+482 VQGDSDEY
-490 STGIRLDGT
+490 STGIRLDG
-499 KSGTENYK
+499 KKNGTENYK
-507 GTINISIKGVGSDG
+507 GTINISIKGVGDHK
-521 HSIQTSNSNGSKA
+521 HSIQTSNSDDSKA

-547 GTINLSF
+547 GAINLSF

-576 VTIVNKGTA
+576 VTIVNKGTT
-585 LGSITYSGE
+585 LGSITYSSNR
-594 QKEKKGNAIY
+594 KEGKGNAIY
-604 LENCRD
+604 LEKCSD

-617 TLSSDKKQ
+617 TLSSDEKE

-632 KSNVTVD
+632 NSTVKVD
-639 TTNDGKSVE
+639 TTNNGKSVK
-648 IYTSNQSLYKR
+648 IYTSNSSLYNK

>member
-1 MNRRGLNRELSFIGA
+1 MNRRGLNKKLSFIGA

-98 LSQGLWEIEAIFKES
+98 LSQGLWKIEAIFKES

-149 SGYMKIS
+149 PGYMKIS

-168 NTSVTVSVY
+168 NTSVTVTVSVY
-177 KYETS
+177 KYETA
-182 SSSFTSSSTP
+182 SSSFSSSSTP
-192 ITLSERD
+192 ITLSEKD
-199 TGKTYYLDRIMM
+199 AGKTYYLDKKMM
-211 DSGAYYAVL
+211 NSGAYYAVL
-220 EVKGSESGTER
+220 KVKGSESGTER

-274 GTGSTNIDDIKEF
+274 GTGGSTNIDDIKEF
-287 KGEQFSNDGTYV
+287 EGDDFSSDGTYV

-309 TENKTN
+309 KKTDN
-315 ETFEKVLNNGQDIS
+315 YEKVLSNGQDIS
-329 INMNGNSIIN
+329 INMNGNSIFN
-339 SDGTNKASFTIGSG
+339 SDGNNKASFTIGSG

-360 DDEKNSKDAEV
+360 DNEKNSKKAEV
-371 IGFKGTPSDAD
+371 IGYEETPTEAD
-382 KNPNFSVN
+382 NNPNFSVN

-412 PPSLSSSGTK
+412 PPISDSSGTK

-451 TIGISTAFNE
+451 TIGISTAFDE
-461 TNKSSGTD
+461 TDKNSGTD
-469 MNININMENASIH
+469 MNININMVNASIH
-482 VKGDSNDY
+482 VQGDSDEY

-499 KSGTENYK
+499 NAPENYK
-507 GTINISIKGVGSDG
+507 GTIKISIKGVGSEG

-617 TLSSDKKQ
+617 TLSSDRKQ

-632 KSNVTVD
+632 KSTVAVD
-639 TTNDGKSVE
+639 TTNNGQSVK
-648 IYTSNQSLYKR
+648 IYTSNSSLYNK

>member
-1 MNRRGLNRELSFIGA
+1 MNKSGFNKKLSYIGA

-98 LSQGLWEIEAIFKES
+98 LSQGLWEIEAIFKENS
-113 NVGDTYTPSEGEPI
+113 VGDTYTPSEGEPI

-156 SYNLVNLPSTIL
+156 SYNLVNLPSTISI
-168 NTSVTVSVY
+168 TSVTVSVY
-177 KYETS
+177 KYETASSSFS
-182 SSSFTSSSTP
+182 SSSTVIP
-192 ITLSERD
+192 ITKSN
-199 TGKTYYLDRIMM
+199 TGETFYSDKIMM
-211 DSGAYYAVL
+211 NSGAYYAVL
-220 EVKGSESGTER
+220 KVKGSESGTEK

-262 GGSFIVKDPDPS
+262 GGSFIVKDPDPP
-274 GTGSTNIDDIKEF
+274 GTGGSTNIDDIKEF
-287 KGEQFSNDGTYV
+287 EGDDFSSDGTYV

-309 TENKTN
+309 TETDNY
-315 ETFEKVLNNGQDIS
+315 EKVLSNGQDIS
-329 INMNGNSIIN
+329 INMNGNSIFN
-339 SDGTNKASFTIGSG
+339 SDGNNKASFTIGSG

-360 DDEKNSKDAEV
+360 DNEKNSKKAEV
-371 IGFKGTPSDAD
+371 IGYEETPTKVD

-390 GGTLTLGSTDPSVEG
+390 GGTLTLGSTDSSVEG

-412 PPSLSSSGTK
+412 PPSLDSSGTK

-429 SKGGTVNL
+429 SYGGTVNL

-461 TNKSSGTD
+461 TSKNSGPG

-482 VKGDSNDY
+482 VQGDSDEY
-490 STGIRLDGT
+490 STGIRLDG
-499 KSGTENYK
+499 KKNGTENYK
-507 GTINISIKGVGSDG
+507 GTINISIKGVGDHK
-521 HSIQTSNSNGSKA
+521 HSIQTSNSDDSKA

-547 GTINLSF
+547 GAINLSF

-567 VALVNCTGK
+567 VALVNCTGE

-585 LGSITYSGE
+585 LGSITYSGT
-594 QKEKKGNAIY
+594 QSEKKGNAIY
-604 LENCRD
+604 LENCSD

-648 IYTSNQSLYKR
+648 IYTSNSSLYN